1 MLNEK
6 GGGMMQR
13 NLDKDDIRD
22 ASDLLTHIDGWE
34 KTGSYD
40 EKAIED
46 LDRWHAKR
54 ERIHREAEALYT
66 QIYAAYEAYVDSY
79 EEQHHSMEPERI
91 AADLMNH
98 NMSDSHIGT
107 IGRALDEIQI
117 EGTDF
122 AVMQQ
127 AVMTPTYE
135 QRLWNILHDVNSLL
149 LEEDQFFGYFYLQ
162 MAHRIRFDMTSAFGI
177 NLKQGGYVLYVNPFI
192 LLRQPPDVMKD
203 GIKREI
209 LHIISAHLMRVKT
222 LSQSFNKTAVHMAMD
237 MVVNDYLEH
246 VDRDAVTV
254 ANVNERFGLMLK
266 RFRTIEY
273 YAKAIDKAMKE
284 KPELFVPIDNSDTAV
299 AMEFDPQT
307 SHDIWDESDS
317 IDTDTMDQITERYIN
332 EASKGDMEGYVKSL
346 IDTFQ
351 KTRRALPWYFY
362 LKKLMGKVASG
373 YKKTTMR
380 RNRRQPERLELSGTL
395 RQHKANV
402 WVALDMS
409 GSITDAE
416 FTNALEQVLQIVH
429 AYNHRITVVECDN
442 EVRRTYTMES
452 VKDVKPRLD
461 VRGAT
466 AFSPVFSLA
475 NQNRV
480 DLLVYFTDGKGEE
493 RLREAPKGYKV
504 LWVLTGEKPQL
515 SIHNPYGMVRELG
528 YVGVDETQ
536 DIDEFVR
543 MSSRSGFSM
552 ANQEV

>member
-1 MLNEK
+1 
-6 GGGMMQR
+6 MMQR

-40 EKAIED
+40 EKAIEA

-79 EEQHHSMEPERI
+79 EAQHHSMEPERI
-91 AADLMNH
+91 AADMMNH

-127 AVMTPTYE
+127 AVMTLAFE

-284 KPELFVPIDNSDTAV
+284 KPELFVPVDNSDTAV

-515 SIHNPYGMVRELG
+515 SLHNPYGMVRELG

>member
-40 EKAIED
+40 EKAIEA

-79 EEQHHSMEPERI
+79 EAQHHSMEPERI

-122 AVMQQ
+122 AIMQQ
-127 AVMTPTYE
+127 AVMTSAFE

-284 KPELFVPIDNSDTAV
+284 KPELFVPVDNSDTAV

-515 SIHNPYGMVRELG
+515 SLHNPYGMVRELG

>member
-40 EKAIED
+40 EKSIEA

-66 QIYAAYEAYVDSY
+66 HIYAAYEAYVDSY
-79 EEQHHSMEPERI
+79 ESQHHSMEPERI
-91 AADLMNH
+91 AADMMNH

-107 IGRALDEIQI
+107 IGRALDEIQV
-117 EGTDF
+117 EGTDL
-122 AVMQQ
+122 AVMQH
-127 AVMTPTYE
+127 AVMTPAYE
-135 QRLWNILHDVNSLL
+135 QRLWHILHDVNSLL

-209 LHIISAHLMRVKT
+209 LHIISAHLMRVKA

-284 KPELFVPIDNSDTAV
+284 KPELFVPVDNSDTAV

-362 LKKLMGKVASG
+362 LKKLMGKVACG

-504 LWVLTGEKPQL
+504 LWVLTGENPQL
-515 SIHNPYGMVRELG
+515 SLHNPYGMVRELG

>member
-1 MLNEK
+1 
-6 GGGMMQR
+6 MQR

-40 EKAIED
+40 EKAIEA

-79 EEQHHSMEPERI
+79 EAQHHSMEPERI
-91 AADLMNH
+91 AADMMNH

-209 LHIISAHLMRVKT
+209 LHIISAHLIRVKT

-284 KPELFVPIDNSDTAV
+284 KPELFVPVDNSDTAV
-299 AMEFDPQT
+299 AMGFDPQT

-515 SIHNPYGMVRELG
+515 SLHNPYGMVRELG

>member
-1 MLNEK
+1 
-6 GGGMMQR
+6 MQR

-40 EKAIED
+40 EKAIEA

-66 QIYAAYEAYVDSY
+66 HIYAAYEAYVDSY
-79 EEQHHSMEPERI
+79 ESQHHSMEPERI
-91 AADLMNH
+91 AADMMNH

-107 IGRALDEIQI
+107 IGRALDEIQV
-117 EGTDF
+117 EGTDL
-122 AVMQQ
+122 AVMQH
-127 AVMTPTYE
+127 AVMTPAYE
-135 QRLWNILHDVNSLL
+135 QRLWHILHDVNSLL

-209 LHIISAHLMRVKT
+209 LHIISAHLMRVKA

-273 YAKAIDKAMKE
+273 YAKAIDNAMKE
-284 KPELFVPIDNSDTAV
+284 KPELFVPVDNSDTAV

-515 SIHNPYGMVRELG
+515 SLHNPYGMVRELG

>member
-1 MLNEK
+1 
-6 GGGMMQR
+6 MQR

-40 EKAIED
+40 EKAIEA

-79 EEQHHSMEPERI
+79 EAQHHSMEPERI

-122 AVMQQ
+122 AIMQQ
-127 AVMTPTYE
+127 AVMTAAFE

-284 KPELFVPIDNSDTAV
+284 KPELFVPVDNSDTAV

-409 GSITDAE
+409 GSITDVE

-452 VKDVKPRLD
+452 VKDVKTRLD

-515 SIHNPYGMVRELG
+515 SLHNPYGMVRELG

>member
-1 MLNEK
+1 
-6 GGGMMQR
+6 MQR

-40 EKAIED
+40 EKAIEA

-299 AMEFDPQT
+299 AMEFDPRT

-493 RLREAPKGYKV
+493 RLRESPKGYKV
-504 LWVLTGEKPQL
+504 LWVLTGENPQL
-515 SIHNPYGMVRELG
+515 SLYNPYGMVRELG

>member
-1 MLNEK
+1 
-6 GGGMMQR
+6 MQR

-40 EKAIED
+40 EKAIEA

-122 AVMQQ
+122 AIMQQ
-127 AVMTPTYE
+127 AVMTPTFE

-246 VDRDAVTV
+246 VDRDAITV

-284 KPELFVPIDNSDTAV
+284 KPELFVPVDNSDIAV

-493 RLREAPKGYKV
+493 RLREDPKGYKV

-515 SIHNPYGMVRELG
+515 SLHNPYGMVRELG

>member
-1 MLNEK
+1 
-6 GGGMMQR
+6 MMQR

-40 EKAIED
+40 EKAVEA

-79 EEQHHSMEPERI
+79 EAQHHSMEPQRI
-91 AADLMNH
+91 AADMMNH

-107 IGRALDEIQI
+107 IGRALDEIQV
-117 EGTDF
+117 EGTDL

-127 AVMTPTYE
+127 TVMTPAYE

-284 KPELFVPIDNSDTAV
+284 KPELFVPVDNSDTAV

-515 SIHNPYGMVRELG
+515 SLHNPYGMVRELG

>member
-1 MLNEK
+1 
-6 GGGMMQR
+6 MQR

-40 EKAIED
+40 EKAIEA

-79 EEQHHSMEPERI
+79 EAQHHSMEPERI

-122 AVMQQ
+122 AIMQQ
-127 AVMTPTYE
+127 AVMTSAFE

-284 KPELFVPIDNSDTAV
+284 KPELFVPVDNSDTAV

-515 SIHNPYGMVRELG
+515 SLHNPYGMVRELG

>member
-1 MLNEK
+1 
-6 GGGMMQR
+6 MMQR

-34 KTGSYD
+34 KTGAYD
-40 EKAIED
+40 ENAIEA

-66 QIYAAYEAYVDSY
+66 HIYAAYEAYVDSY
-79 EEQHHSMEPERI
+79 ESQHHSMEPERI
-91 AADLMNH
+91 AADMMNH

-107 IGRALDEIQI
+107 IGRALDEIQV
-117 EGTDF
+117 EGTDL

-127 AVMTPTYE
+127 AVMTPAYE
-135 QRLWNILHDVNSLL
+135 QRLWHILHDVNSLL

-209 LHIISAHLMRVKT
+209 LHIISAHLMRVKA

-254 ANVNERFGLMLK
+254 ANVNKRFGLLLK

-284 KPELFVPIDNSDTAV
+284 KPELFVPVDNSDTAV

-409 GSITDAE
+409 GSITDVE

-466 AFSPVFSLA
+466 AFSPVFALA

-493 RLREAPKGYKV
+493 RLRETPRGYKV
-504 LWVLTGEKPQL
+504 LWVLTGENPQL
-515 SIHNPYGMVRELG
+515 SLHNPYGMVRELG

-543 MSSRSGFSM
+543 MSNRGGFSM

>member
-1 MLNEK
+1 
-6 GGGMMQR
+6 MQR

-40 EKAIED
+40 EKAIVA

-79 EEQHHSMEPERI
+79 EAQHHSMEPQRI
-91 AADLMNH
+91 AADMMNH

-107 IGRALDEIQI
+107 IGRALDEMQV
-117 EGTDF
+117 EGTDL

-127 AVMTPTYE
+127 AVMKPVYE

-209 LHIISAHLMRVKT
+209 LHIISAHLMRVKA

-284 KPELFVPIDNSDTAV
+284 KPELFVPVDNSDTAV

-466 AFSPVFSLA
+466 AFSPVFALA

-493 RLREAPKGYKV
+493 RLRETPRGYKV
-504 LWVLTGEKPQL
+504 LWVLTGENPQL
-515 SIHNPYGMVRELG
+515 SLHNPYGMVRELG

-543 MSSRSGFSM
+543 MSNRGGFSM

>member
-1 MLNEK
+1 
-6 GGGMMQR
+6 MMQR

-40 EKAIED
+40 ADAIEA

-122 AVMQQ
+122 AIMQQ
-127 AVMTPTYE
+127 AVMTLAFE

-254 ANVNERFGLMLK
+254 ANVNARFGLLLK

-273 YAKAIDKAMKE
+273 YAKAIDKVMKE
-284 KPELFVPIDNSDTAV
+284 KPDLFVPIDNAETAV

-409 GSITDAE
+409 GSITDVE

-466 AFSPVFSLA
+466 AFPPVFSLA

-515 SIHNPYGMVRELG
+515 SLHNPYGLVRELG

-543 MSSRSGFSM
+543 MTNRGGFSM
-552 ANQEV
+552 ANQEF

>member
-1 MLNEK
+1 
-6 GGGMMQR
+6 MMQR

-40 EKAIED
+40 EKAIEA

-493 RLREAPKGYKV
+493 RLRESPKGYKV
-504 LWVLTGEKPQL
+504 LWVLTGENPQL
-515 SIHNPYGMVRELG
+515 SLHNPYGMVRELG

>member
-1 MLNEK
+1 
-6 GGGMMQR
+6 MQR

-22 ASDLLTHIDGWE
+22 ASDLRTHIDGWE
-34 KTGSYD
+34 KTGAYD
-40 EKAIED
+40 EKAIEA

-54 ERIHREAEALYT
+54 EGIHREAEALYT
-66 QIYAAYEAYVDSY
+66 HIYAAYEAYVDSY
-79 EEQHHSMEPERI
+79 EAQHHSMEPERI
-91 AADLMNH
+91 AADMMNH

-107 IGRALDEIQI
+107 IGRALEEIQI

-127 AVMTPTYE
+127 AVMKPTYE

-177 NLKQGGYVLYVNPFI
+177 NIKQGGYVLYVNPFI

-209 LHIISAHLMRVKT
+209 LHIISAHLMRVKS

-237 MVVNDYLEH
+237 MVVNDYLEY

-284 KPELFVPIDNSDTAV
+284 KPELFVPVDNTDTAV

-380 RNRRQPERLELSGTL
+380 RNRRQPERLELSGSL

-416 FTNALEQVLQIVH
+416 FMNALEQVLQIVN

-461 VRGAT
+461 VRGST

-493 RLREAPKGYKV
+493 RLRESPKGYKV
-504 LWVLTGEKPQL
+504 LWVLTGENPQL

-543 MSSRSGFSM
+543 MSNRGGFSM
-552 ANQEV
+552 ANQEI

>member
-1 MLNEK
+1 
-6 GGGMMQR
+6 MMQR

-34 KTGSYD
+34 KTGAYD
-40 EKAIED
+40 ENAIEA

-66 QIYAAYEAYVDSY
+66 HIYAAYEAYVDSY
-79 EEQHHSMEPERI
+79 ESQHHSMEPERI
-91 AADLMNH
+91 AADMMNH

-107 IGRALDEIQI
+107 IGRALDEIQV
-117 EGTDF
+117 EGTDL
-122 AVMQQ
+122 AVMQH
-127 AVMTPTYE
+127 AVMTPAYE
-135 QRLWNILHDVNSLL
+135 QRLWHILHEVNSLL

-209 LHIISAHLMRVKT
+209 LHIISAHLMRVKA

-254 ANVNERFGLMLK
+254 ANVNKRFGLLLK

-284 KPELFVPIDNSDTAV
+284 KPELFVPVDNSDTAV

-429 AYNHRITVVECDN
+429 AYNHRITIVECDN
-442 EVRRTYTMES
+442 EVRRTYTMET

-461 VRGAT
+461 VRGST

-475 NQNRV
+475 NQHHV
-480 DLLVYFTDGKGEE
+480 DLLVYFTDGKGED

-504 LWVLTGEKPQL
+504 LWVLTGSEPKL
-515 SIHNPYGMVRELG
+515 SLHNPHGIVREMG
-528 YVGVDETQ
+528 YVAVDETQ

-552 ANQEV
+552 ANQE

>member
-1 MLNEK
+1 
-6 GGGMMQR
+6 MMQR

-34 KTGSYD
+34 KTGAYD
-40 EKAIED
+40 ENAIEA

-66 QIYAAYEAYVDSY
+66 HIYAAYEAYVDSY
-79 EEQHHSMEPERI
+79 ESQHHSMEPERI
-91 AADLMNH
+91 AADMMNH

-107 IGRALDEIQI
+107 IGRALDEIQV
-117 EGTDF
+117 EGTDL

-127 AVMTPTYE
+127 AVMTPAYE
-135 QRLWNILHDVNSLL
+135 QRLWHILHDVNSLL

-209 LHIISAHLMRVKT
+209 LHIISAHLMRVKA

-254 ANVNERFGLMLK
+254 ANVNKRFGLLLK

-307 SHDIWDESDS
+307 SHDIWDESDA

-461 VRGAT
+461 VRGST
-466 AFSPVFSLA
+466 AFSPVFALA

-493 RLREAPKGYKV
+493 RLREASRGYKV
-504 LWVLTGEKPQL
+504 LWVLTGENPQL
-515 SIHNPYGMVRELG
+515 SLHNPYGMVRELG

-543 MSSRSGFSM
+543 MSNRGGFSM
-552 ANQEV
+552 ANQEI

>member
-1 MLNEK
+1 
-6 GGGMMQR
+6 MQR

-34 KTGSYD
+34 KTGAYD
-40 EKAIED
+40 ENAIEA

-66 QIYAAYEAYVDSY
+66 HIYAAYESYVDSY
-79 EEQHHSMEPERI
+79 ESQHHSMEPERI
-91 AADLMNH
+91 AADMMNH

-107 IGRALDEIQI
+107 IGRALDEIQV
-117 EGTDF
+117 EGTDL
-122 AVMQQ
+122 AVMQH
-127 AVMTPTYE
+127 AVMTPAYE
-135 QRLWNILHDVNSLL
+135 QRLWHILHDVNSLL

-273 YAKAIDKAMKE
+273 YAKAIDNAMKE
-284 KPELFVPIDNSDTAV
+284 KPELFVPVDNSDTAV

-515 SIHNPYGMVRELG
+515 SLHNPYGMVRELG

>member
-1 MLNEK
+1 
-6 GGGMMQR
+6 MQR

-34 KTGSYD
+34 KTGAYD
-40 EKAIED
+40 ENAIEA

-66 QIYAAYEAYVDSY
+66 HIYAAYEAYVDSY
-79 EEQHHSMEPERI
+79 ESQHHSMEPERI
-91 AADLMNH
+91 AADMMNH

-107 IGRALDEIQI
+107 IGRALDEIQV
-117 EGTDF
+117 EGTDL
-122 AVMQQ
+122 AVMQH
-127 AVMTPTYE
+127 AVMTPAYE
-135 QRLWNILHDVNSLL
+135 QRLWHILHDVNSLL

-209 LHIISAHLMRVKT
+209 LHIISAHLMRVKA

-254 ANVNERFGLMLK
+254 ANVNKRFGLLLK

-284 KPELFVPIDNSDTAV
+284 KPELFVPVDNSDTAV

-515 SIHNPYGMVRELG
+515 SLHNPYGMVRELG

>member
-1 MLNEK
+1 
-6 GGGMMQR
+6 MQR

-40 EKAIED
+40 EKAIEA

-122 AVMQQ
+122 AIMQQ
-127 AVMTPTYE
+127 AVMTLAFE

-284 KPELFVPIDNSDTAV
+284 KPELFVPVDNSDTAV

-515 SIHNPYGMVRELG
+515 SLHNPYGMVRELG

>member
-1 MLNEK
+1 
-6 GGGMMQR
+6 MQR

-22 ASDLLTHIDGWE
+22 ASDLRTHIDGWE
-34 KTGSYD
+34 KTGAYD
-40 EKAIED
+40 EKAIEA

-54 ERIHREAEALYT
+54 EGIHREAEALYT
-66 QIYAAYEAYVDSY
+66 HIYAAYEAYVDSY
-79 EEQHHSMEPERI
+79 EAQHHSMEPERI
-91 AADLMNH
+91 AADMMNH

-107 IGRALDEIQI
+107 IGRALEEIQI

-127 AVMTPTYE
+127 AVMKPTYE

-177 NLKQGGYVLYVNPFI
+177 NIKQGGYVLYVNPFI

-209 LHIISAHLMRVKT
+209 LHIISAHLMRVKS

-237 MVVNDYLEH
+237 MVVNDYLEY

-284 KPELFVPIDNSDTAV
+284 KPELFVPVDNTDTAV

-380 RNRRQPERLELSGTL
+380 RNRRQPERLELSGSL

-416 FTNALEQVLQIVH
+416 FMNALEQVLQIVH

-461 VRGAT
+461 VRGST
-466 AFSPVFSLA
+466 AFFPVFSLA

-493 RLREAPKGYKV
+493 RLRESPKGYKV
-504 LWVLTGEKPQL
+504 LWVLTGENPQL

-543 MSSRSGFSM
+543 MSNRGGFSM
-552 ANQEV
+552 ANQEI

>member
-1 MLNEK
+1 
-6 GGGMMQR
+6 MQR

-34 KTGSYD
+34 KTGAYD
-40 EKAIED
+40 EKAIEV

-66 QIYAAYEAYVDSY
+66 QIYATYETYVDSY
-79 EEQHHSMEPERI
+79 EEQHHSMAPERI

-107 IGRALDEIQI
+107 IGRALEDVEV
-117 EGTDF
+117 EGTNL

-127 AVMTPTYE
+127 AVMIPAFE
-135 QRLWNILHDVNSLL
+135 QRLWNVLHDVNSLL

-209 LHIISAHLMRVKT
+209 LHIISAHLMRVKS

-284 KPELFVPIDNSDTAV
+284 KPELFVPVDNSDTAV

-409 GSITDAE
+409 GSITDVE

-442 EVRRTYTMES
+442 EVRRTYTMDS

-493 RLREAPKGYKV
+493 RLRESPKGYKV
-504 LWVLTGEKPQL
+504 LWVLTGENPQL
-515 SIHNPYGMVRELG
+515 SIHNPYGLVRELG

>member
-1 MLNEK
+1 
-6 GGGMMQR
+6 MQR

>member
-1 MLNEK
+1 
-6 GGGMMQR
+6 MMQR

-40 EKAIED
+40 EKAIEA
-46 LDRWHAKR
+46 LDRWHVKR

-79 EEQHHSMEPERI
+79 EAQHHSMEPERI
-91 AADLMNH
+91 AADMMNH

-135 QRLWNILHDVNSLL
+135 QRLWNVLHDVNSLL

-209 LHIISAHLMRVKT
+209 LHIISAHLMRVKA

-284 KPELFVPIDNSDTAV
+284 KPELFVPVDNSDTAV

-515 SIHNPYGMVRELG
+515 SLHNPYGMVRELG